1 MTVGVSFLPCVLSP
15 HLLSPSWIKTH
26 WNKVDWNE
34 GGACNVPGP
43 WVGASEAE
51 EDGEMHEV
59 CTSDGCLAWEPAG
72 PNAESVAGSPRKDRG
87 HSFGRTGLTSG

>member
-1 MTVGVSFLPCVLSP
+1 M
-15 HLLSPSWIKTH
+15 
-26 WNKVDWNE
+26 
-34 GGACNVPGP
+34 
-43 WVGASEAE
+43 GASEAE